1 MKIRTFSFKNKVSG
15 WNVKNVHFDNLTLFV
30 GASGVGKTQILRAIG
45 SLRKIVNG
53 DSVNGAEWSVEF
65 EENGVVYIWKG
76 AFDALETSLED
87 IYHFKNSE
95 AVVLYETLEIN
106 SKTIIDRK
114 NTEIEYDGKP
124 IVKLDANKSAIS
136 LLKEEELISPVLNA
150 FRKVQI
156 LNSNISGLTITPS
169 INEKRKSHLGIREI
183 KNEKGL
189 SPIEKLFLL
198 KVNKLQEFDDI
209 FDYFKVIFPLIED
222 VDFAIGSFFNEV
234 ACPILKMK
242 EKGVKSWIF
251 QPDISSGMLR
261 TLSQITMLTLADAG
275 DVFLI
280 DEFENGL
287 GVNCINQLA
296 EMIMYPMEDVQVIMT
311 SHHPYIINTI
321 PFECWKIVT
330 RSASDVAIHTPA
342 EFNIGKRSR
351 HEAFMQ
357 LIQTSAYKNGSL

>member
-1 MKIRTFSFKNKVSG
+1 MKIRTLSFKNNVSG
-15 WNVKNVHFDNLTLFV
+15 WNVKNIHFDNLTLFV

-45 SLRKIVNG
+45 SLKKIVNG
-53 DSVNGAEWSVEF
+53 DSVNGAEWAIEF
-65 EENGVVYIWKG
+65 EENGIIYCWKG
-76 AFDALETSLED
+76 AFNALETSLED

-114 NTEIEYDGKP
+114 KTEIEYDGKP

-156 LNSNISGLTITPS
+156 LNSNESGLILTPS
-169 INEKRKSHLGIREI
+169 INEKRKAKLDIREI
-183 KNEKGL
+183 KNEKNL
-189 SPIEKLFLL
+189 SAIEKLFLL

-209 FDYFKVIFPLIED
+209 FQNFKEIFPLVED
-222 VDFAIGSFFNEV
+222 LDFAIGSFFNDL
-234 ACPILKMK
+234 ACPILKIK
-242 EKGVKSWIF
+242 ENGVKSWIF

-261 TLSQITMLTLADAG
+261 TLSQITMLTLAEDG

-330 RSASDVAIHTPA
+330 RSASDVTIHTA
-342 EFNIGKRSR
+342 EEFNIGDHSH

-357 LIQTSAYKNGSL
+357 LIQSSAYKKGSL